1 MFGTKL
7 EESNDDDSF
16 VVAEEINKI
25 EKGLTS
31 DVLKVFELKKSVN
44 SKVSYGGTSFEN
56 IKKMILSYK
65 KK

>member
-1 MFGTKL
+1 M
-7 EESNDDDSF
+7 N
-16 VVAEEINKI
+16 EINKI

-31 DVLKVFELKKSVN
+31 DVQKVFDLKKSVN

-65 KK
+65 KN